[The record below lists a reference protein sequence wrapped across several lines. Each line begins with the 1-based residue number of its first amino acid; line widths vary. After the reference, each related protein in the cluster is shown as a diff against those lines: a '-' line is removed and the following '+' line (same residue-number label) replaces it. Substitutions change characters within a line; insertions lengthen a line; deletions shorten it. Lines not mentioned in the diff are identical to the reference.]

1 MHRNLIHRAFSFCLA
16 AFLTA
21 VVLGGIDGLAQPDA
35 QHAQLAHVS
44 APRA

>member
-16 AFLTA
+16 ALLTTA
-21 VVLGGIDGLAQPDA
+21 VMGGIDGLAQPEG
-35 QHAQLAHVS
+35 QHAQLAHVN